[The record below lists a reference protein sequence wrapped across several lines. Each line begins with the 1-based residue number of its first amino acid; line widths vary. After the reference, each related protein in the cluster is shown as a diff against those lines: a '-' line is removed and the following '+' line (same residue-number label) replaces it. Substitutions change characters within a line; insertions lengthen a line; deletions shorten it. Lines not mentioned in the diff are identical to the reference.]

1 MRRWFAAALIVAAGL
16 GAVLWVVLVRLAA
29 PADGTVVYPSAP
41 PWGPDGVVVQEVHA
55 AGSPLRPGDLVVAV
69 DGVPLGERGEP
80 GDRPVYRVVR
90 DGRTL
95 DLPVPL
101 GTYPIREILRDH
113 ASALPF
119 VLLELAVAGFVIV
132 RRPRDPA
139 ARALFGIAIL
149 QAAGGAAY
157 PFASQVVDVATGR
170 IWPTML
176 SDTANALVWGAML
189 HFAMV
194 FPKRW
199 PVVARRPRLVAVAYV
214 VPFLLYGLSLATGL
228 PGADALQRLGLLAA
242 VSPPAA
248 NVFPVVVVAAL
259 VASYVLAKRDPSA
272 RQRMRWQLYTFGFGV
287 AAYIGLGRLPEW
299 VTGHPLLGYD
309 VLTLFFLPCP
319 IALGFAVLRYRLF
332 DIQVILRRS
341 LVYGL
346 LSAGVLA
353 CALGAATGLGML
365 FGWPAD
371 PVPLALVV
379 IVTLALVPAASRL
392 RRVVSRR
399 VFGDRDDPYEV
410 LRQLGD
416 TLESTS
422 SPQAVL
428 DHVTRTL
435 ARTLRL
441 AYVAIEVSG
450 GYRSS
455 HGKPAGQPATLP
467 LVFQGEDNGS
477 LVLDAGPLHEPFG
490 ERDGRLLD
498 GIARQVGVIAHS
510 LVLGARLQ
518 RSLERTITALEEER
532 RRMRRDIHDG
542 LGPTLASATMRLE
555 LARSL
560 LHCDPATAEEVFD
573 SLVQTH
579 HHALRDVRRLI
590 DGLRPPVLDQIGLVP
605 ALRERA
611 ARLGGRV
618 AITIEADACVGS
630 LPAAAEVAA
639 YHIVSE
645 ALTNVVRHAA
655 ATECT
660 VRLCRDD
667 ELRIEVRDNGIGL
680 SAAYQA
686 GVGLRSIR
694 ERCAELG
701 GTADIR
707 AADGGGTR
715 VTARLPVGGADAPVL
730 AATGPSPADDI
741 EVDIEVDLEAAV
753 DGAGATAPTTP
764 ARSLV

>member
-1 MRRWFAAALIVAAGL
+1 
-16 GAVLWVVLVRLAA
+16 
-29 PADGTVVYPSAP
+29 
-41 PWGPDGVVVQEVHA
+41 
-55 AGSPLRPGDLVVAV
+55 
-69 DGVPLGERGEP
+69 
-80 GDRPVYRVVR
+80 
-90 DGRTL
+90 
-95 DLPVPL
+95 
-101 GTYPIREILRDH
+101 
-113 ASALPF
+113 
-119 VLLELAVAGFVIV
+119 
-132 RRPRDPA
+132 
-139 ARALFGIAIL
+139 
-149 QAAGGAAY
+149 
-157 PFASQVVDVATGR
+157 
-170 IWPTML
+170 
-176 SDTANALVWGAML
+176 
-189 HFAMV
+189 
-194 FPKRW
+194 
-199 PVVARRPRLVAVAYV
+199 
-214 VPFLLYGLSLATGL
+214 
-228 PGADALQRLGLLAA
+228 
-242 VSPPAA
+242 
-248 NVFPVVVVAAL
+248 
-259 VASYVLAKRDPSA
+259 
-272 RQRMRWQLYTFGFGV
+272 
-287 AAYIGLGRLPEW
+287 
-299 VTGHPLLGYD
+299 
-309 VLTLFFLPCP
+309 
-319 IALGFAVLRYRLF
+319 
-332 DIQVILRRS
+332 
-341 LVYGL
+341 
-346 LSAGVLA
+346 
-353 CALGAATGLGML
+353 
-365 FGWPAD
+365 
-371 PVPLALVV
+371 
-379 IVTLALVPAASRL
+379 
-392 RRVVSRR
+392 
-399 VFGDRDDPYEV
+399 
-410 LRQLGD
+410 
-416 TLESTS
+416 
-422 SPQAVL
+422 
-428 DHVTRTL
+428 
-435 ARTLRL
+435 L

-510 LVLGARLQ
+510 LVLSARLQ

-655 ATECT
+655 ATGCT